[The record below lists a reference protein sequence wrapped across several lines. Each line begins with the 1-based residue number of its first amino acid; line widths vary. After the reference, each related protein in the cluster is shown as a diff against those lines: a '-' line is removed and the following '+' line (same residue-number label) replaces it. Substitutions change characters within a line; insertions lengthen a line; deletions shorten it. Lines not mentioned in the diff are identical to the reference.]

1 MMKKSSKKELENQD
15 QPTTPTFADPA
26 GPRSVR
32 RRFEPGAAVRWI
44 RECEEM
50 NFQRRLLEI
59 DWKTGETKH
68 RQVRSAFG
76 TAAILKVDP
85 DFAEERIRE
94 MVIAHHGQLDDRA
107 IQRFRDYAYR
117 SGGGDRAESALP
129 VPRAELDPEFVKH
142 LAGRLEGVDAIEI
155 LRDRSDLEPGEV
167 DLATILCIL
176 YRRGEK
182 VLVFDDRMS
191 QGHLVEP
198 WSEIP
203 ADLPTHAEDGIF
215 FLTNPVDGKYHPNP
229 REDGKRS
236 RRSEESITEF
246 RYLLLESDEV
256 PVEEWLRILVQL
268 PLPIAAVYSSGGRSI
283 HSLVRIDVRSKR
295 DHDLVVKRIKPLLVA
310 LGADQNAMLAVQMS
324 RLPTAYRGSRQ
335 QKLLYI
341 KEHPEPLPII
351 DLVKN

>member
-1 MMKKSSKKELENQD
+1 
-15 QPTTPTFADPA
+15 
-26 GPRSVR
+26 
-32 RRFEPGAAVRWI
+32 
-44 RECEEM
+44 M
-50 NFQRRLLEI
+50 NFQRHLVKI
-59 DWKTGETKH
+59 DWNSTKTKH
-68 RQVRSAFG
+68 GQVRSAFG
-76 TAAILKVDP
+76 IAATLRVDP

-94 MVIAHHGQLDDRA
+94 MVIAHHGQLVDRD
-107 IQRFRDYAYR
+107 IQRARDYAYGLG
-117 SGGGDRAESALP
+117 SEDRAESAPP

-155 LRDRSDLEPGEV
+155 LRGLSDREPGEV

-176 YRRGEK
+176 YRPGEK

-198 WSEIP
+198 WSGIP
-203 ADLPTHAEDGIF
+203 ADLPTHAEDGIL

-236 RRSEESITEF
+236 RRSKESITEF

-268 PLPIAAVYSSGGRSI
+268 PLPIAAVCSSGGRSI
-283 HSLVRIDVRSKR
+283 HSLVRIDARSKR

-310 LGADQNAMLAVQMS
+310 LGADPNAMSAVQMS

-335 QKLLYI
+335 QELLYI
-341 KEHPEPLPII
+341 KEHPESLPII